1 MQPIKDIK
9 LPHTLALI
17 FAIIVVMGVLTWIIP
32 AGQFD
37 RVEKSGRT
45 VVVPNTYQWVAAQ
58 PQGVGDVLSAPLVGF
73 VEAANII
80 AFIFIIGG
88 AFGVVISTGAVDAAI
103 TAFTRFVERTP
114 LLRAATIPLLTTL
127 FSLAGATF
135 GMSEEVLAFILIFIP
150 LARSL
155 GYDSI
160 VGVAIPFV
168 GAGAGFAAAF
178 TNPFTIGIAQGI
190 AGLPLFS
197 GLEYRVMVWAV
208 VTTIAVIFIMRYA
221 ERVKRWPQLSPVYDR
236 DRERKTEV
244 THASNPVQAATFSRP
259 QKLVMLIFLLA
270 FAGLVL
276 GALKFDWYITEI
288 AALFLGMGILAG
300 IVARLRLNQI
310 AETFVAGAKDMMTA
324 ALVVAFSR
332 GILVIATEGKII
344 DTILA
349 SLSGL
354 TAQAHPIVSAYLML
368 FVQACINFFVP
379 SGSGQAAL
387 TMPIMAPL
395 SDLLGI
401 TRQTAVLIFQFGDGF
416 NNMIIPTSGV
426 TMGVLGIAGIPF
438 ERWLRWALPLAL
450 IFYAAGLILIAIPVL
465 FGWGPH

>member
-1 MQPIKDIK
+1 MQQIKAIK

-17 FAIIVVMGVLTWIIP
+17 FAIIVAMGALTWIIP

-37 RVEKSGRT
+37 RAEKSGRT
-45 VVVPNTYQWVAAQ
+45 VVVPNTYQRVAAQ
-58 PQGVGDVLSAPLVGF
+58 PQGLGAMLGAPLRGF
-73 VEAANII
+73 VDAANII
-80 AFIFIIGG
+80 AFIFLIGG
-88 AFGVVISTGAVDAAI
+88 AFGVVISTGAIDAAI
-103 TAFTRFVERTP
+103 KAFTRFVERTP
-114 LLRAATIPLLTTL
+114 FLRAATIPLLTTL

-135 GMSEEVLAFILIFIP
+135 GMSEEVLVFILIFLP

-178 TNPFTIGIAQGI
+178 INPFTVGIAQGI
-190 AGLPLFS
+190 AELPLFS
-197 GLEYRVMVWAV
+197 GLEYRLLVWVMVTA
-208 VTTIAVIFIMRYA
+208 IAIVFIARYA
-221 ERVKRWPQLSPVYDR
+221 EKIKRRPQLSLVYDI
-236 DRERKTEV
+236 DRERQSEAA
-244 THASNPVQAATFSRP
+244 HSSSPVQAEAFSP
-259 QKLVMLIFLLA
+259 SQKLVMLIFLLA
-270 FAGLVL
+270 FVGLII

-288 AALFLGMGILAG
+288 TALFLGMGILAG
-300 IVARLRLNQI
+300 LVARRRINQI
-310 AETFVAGAKDMMTA
+310 AEAFVAGAKDMMTA

-332 GILVIATEGKII
+332 GILVLATDGKII

-349 SLSGL
+349 ALSGL
-354 TAQAHPIVSAYLML
+354 TQQAHPIVSAYLML

-426 TMGVLGIAGIPF
+426 TMGVLGIAQIPF
-438 ERWLRWALPLAL
+438 EKWVRWALPLVAL
-450 IFYAAGLILIAIPVL
+450 FYAAGLILIAIPVL

>member
-1 MQPIKDIK
+1 MKPIKEIT

-17 FAIIVVMGVLTWIIP
+17 FAIIVVMGVLTWIVP

-37 RVEKSGRT
+37 RAEKSGRT
-45 VVVPNTYQWVAAQ
+45 VVVPNTYQRVEAH
-58 PQGVGDVLSAPLVGF
+58 PQGVGAILSAPLRGF

-80 AFIFIIGG
+80 AFIFLIGG

-103 TAFTRFVERTP
+103 KAFTRFVERTP
-114 LLRAATIPLLTTL
+114 LLRAATIPLLTTS

-178 TNPFTIGIAQGI
+178 TNPFTVGIAQGI
-190 AGLPLFS
+190 AELPLFS
-197 GLEYRVMVWAV
+197 GLQYRGVVWLI
-208 VTTIAVIFIMRYA
+208 VTTIAVVFIVRYA
-221 ERVKRWPQLSPVYDR
+221 ERVKHRPQLSPVYDL
-236 DRERKTEV
+236 DRERQSEV
-244 THASNPVQAATFSRP
+244 MGAANPAPVETFSRS

-270 FAGLVL
+270 FAGLVI

-288 AALFLGMGILAG
+288 TALFLGMGILAG
-300 IVARLRLNQI
+300 IVARRRINQI
-310 AETFVAGAKDMMTA
+310 AEAFVAGAKDMLMA

-332 GILVIATEGKII
+332 GILVMATDGKII

-349 SLSGL
+349 ALSGL
-354 TAQAHPIVSAYLML
+354 TQQAHPLVSAYLML

-426 TMGVLGIAGIPF
+426 TMGVLGIAKIPF
-438 ERWLRWALPLAL
+438 EKWLRWALPLAL
-450 IFYAAGLILIAIPVL
+450 LFYAAGLILIAIPVL

>member
-1 MQPIKDIK
+1 VKPIKDIK

-45 VVVPNTYQWVAAQ
+45 VVVPNTYQRVAAQ
-58 PQGVGDVLSAPLVGF
+58 PQGLGAVLGAPLAGF

-103 TAFTRFVERTP
+103 KAFTRFVERTP
-114 LLRAATIPLLTTL
+114 PLRTATIPLLTTL

-178 TNPFTIGIAQGI
+178 TNPFTLGIAQGI
-190 AGLPLFS
+190 AELPLFS
-197 GLEYRVMVWAV
+197 GLEYRVMVWAI
-208 VTTIAVIFIMRYA
+208 VTTIAVVFIVRYA
-221 ERVKRWPQLSPVYDR
+221 ERVKHRPQLSPVYDL

-244 THASNPVQAATFSRP
+244 THPTNPVQAATFSRP

-270 FAGLVL
+270 FAGLVM

-354 TAQAHPIVSAYLML
+354 TAQAHPIISAYLML
-368 FVQACINFFVP
+368 FVQAGINFFVP